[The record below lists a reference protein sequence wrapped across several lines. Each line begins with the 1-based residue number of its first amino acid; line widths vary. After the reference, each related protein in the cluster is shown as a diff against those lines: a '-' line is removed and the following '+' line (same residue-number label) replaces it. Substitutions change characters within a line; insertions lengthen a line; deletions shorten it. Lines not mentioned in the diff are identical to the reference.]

1 MAKHYSVREIY
12 WITALA
18 ARTAWETR
26 HTRCDKL
33 TSERI
38 MLAVTE
44 VNGCALCSYAHT
56 RMALQMGLPEA
67 EVRGLLAGVADGV
80 PSDELPGL
88 AFAQHY
94 ADTRGRPDPA
104 AWSQLTQQ
112 YGEDRALCILRAT
125 RMIMWGNATG
135 IPLGSLLARVR
146 GSSDPNSSLT
156 YEVLTTLGA
165 LVILPVAL
173 GHAAWSLARGTAIQS
188 ARLNGHTPG

>member
-1 MAKHYSVREIY
+1 
-12 WITALA
+12 
-18 ARTAWETR
+18 
-26 HTRCDKL
+26 
-33 TSERI
+33 

-56 RMALQMGLPEA
+56 RMALEMGLPEA
-67 EVRGLLAGVADGV
+67 EVRGLLAGMADGV
-80 PSDELPGL
+80 PSDDLNGL

-94 ADTRGRPDPA
+94 ADTRGRPDPT
-104 AWSQLTQQ
+104 AWSELTQL
-112 YGEDRALCILRAT
+112 YGEEHALCILRAT

-165 LVILPVAL
+165 LAILPVAL
-173 GHAAWSLARGTAIQS
+173 GHAACSLARGTSTHPYGLRQS
-188 ARLNGHTPG
+188 TPG